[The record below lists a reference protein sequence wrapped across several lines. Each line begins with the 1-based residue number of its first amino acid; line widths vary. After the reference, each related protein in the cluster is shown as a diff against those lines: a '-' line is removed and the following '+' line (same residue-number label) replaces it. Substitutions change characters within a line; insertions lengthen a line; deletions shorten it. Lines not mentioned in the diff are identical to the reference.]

1 MSRVNTGVCDT
12 VVGVTQV
19 DRFSVTMPP
28 ELGEAVRQAAVRQ
41 GTSVSAWLTEAAAD
55 RLRNELLGAALDEW
69 ESEDGSFTE
78 AELSEAASQLGL
90 TPRSDVA

>member
-1 MSRVNTGVCDT
+1 MSVCDT
-12 VVGVTQV
+12 VVRMAQV

-28 ELGEAVRQAAVRQ
+28 EIGEGVREAAARQ
-41 GTSVSAWLTEAAAD
+41 GTSVSAWLTDAAAD
-55 RLRNELLGAALDEW
+55 RLRNERLGAALDEW

-78 AELSEAASQLGL
+78 AELDKAASQLGL